1 MDELTLLER
10 EMNELREIPI
20 WLWITLG
27 IGLLVQ
33 STLLF
38 LDARKHGRYPWFWGI
53 WGLFSLPLPSVLYLL
68 LFRVRGSKKPGR

>member
-1 MDELTLLER
+1 MDELTLQR
-10 EMNELREIPI
+10 ELNELREVPV
-20 WLWITLG
+20 WLWIILG

-53 WGLFSLPLPSVLYLL
+53 WGLFSIPLPSVLYLL
-68 LFRVRGSKKPGR
+68 LFRVRWSKKTRR